1 MRPLENGDL
10 CNIDVTVYHR
20 GFHGDLNETIF
31 VGEVDQKSKDLTRV
45 TFESLM
51 KAIDI
56 VKPGVKYRE
65 IGDVIQKHVQQFG
78 YSVVRSYCGHGIHRL
93 FHTSP
98 NVPHYASQY
107 FYR

>member
-1 MRPLENGDL
+1 MTFFTNLSSVNEVICHGIPDLRPLENGDI

-45 TFESLM
+45 TYESMM
-51 KAIDI
+51 KAIEI

-65 IGDVIQKHVQQFG
+65 IGDAIQKV
-78 YSVVRSYCGHGIHRL
+78 S
-93 FHTSP
+93 
-98 NVPHYASQY
+98 
-107 FYR
+107 